1 MTVLFSLYRLG
12 WPAAKTVA
20 ARLRKIPIDRMRV
33 TRRFLDI
40 RHNLHFVYSNR
51 SFCSVNVVHI
61 VFVTAFLK
69 NFRDFINFV
78 YLYKNADTFVN
89 NHKCVGKVLTNQ
101 EMLSAILRSS
111 SCDIFPIIV
120 CEMPSFSHTSTY
132 PVRPP
137 LLLVPSVASAV
148 PILMRS

>member
-1 MTVLFSLYRLG
+1 LTVLFSLYRLG

-20 ARLRKIPIDRMRV
+20 ARLRKIPIDRIRV
-33 TRRFLDI
+33 IRRFLDI
-40 RHNLHFVYSNR
+40 RHNLHFVHSHR
-51 SFCSVNVVHI
+51 SFYLVNVVHI

-69 NFRDFINFV
+69 KIRNFISFV
-78 YLYKNADTFVN
+78 YLHKNADTLVN

-111 SCDIFPIIV
+111 SRDIFPIIV

-137 LLLVPSVASAV
+137 LLFVPSVASAV
-148 PILMRS
+148 PTLMRS